1 MTYRNFYSYMDAY
14 CRNFDRQDNRFGHI
28 KAHCPVCGHSFQ
40 KIPLLYPV
48 KQKDYTSDIF
58 IRDQWQAVKYYLQQS
73 LILTIFGYSAPET
86 DREAL
91 NLLHQG
97 YGSDVRYLDQ
107 IEIIDIKEHNQ
118 LYDTW
123 SYFFDK
129 SHGHLET
136 HKSFF
141 DSLLAEF
148 PRRSVEGYYKRNIEG
163 WWGDSPV

>member
-1 MTYRNFYSYMDAY
+1 MTSSLSLCVKKTAIATFNWDPLLLQAY
-14 CRNFDRQDNRFGHI
+14 NRVVKITDDLPELLFLHGCVHAGICRQDNRFGHI

-97 YGSDVRYLDQ
+97 YGSDVRYLD
-107 IEIIDIKEHNQ
+107 K
-118 LYDTW
+118 
-123 SYFFDK
+123 
-129 SHGHLET
+129 
-136 HKSFF
+136 
-141 DSLLAEF
+141 
-148 PRRSVEGYYKRNIEG
+148 
-163 WWGDSPV
+163 